1 MGSGMPIKGCYSGIS
16 RRPLRSLAASAGET
30 MKRLFCVMGTQHID
44 RASLCLSHFQGQNEE
59 QGPREGLMPGGE
71 GVKQE
76 DVDRALQ
83 VFGLRPPL
91 TRNLLEQKHRELLLT
106 WHPHRY
112 ANLTNNPRKY
122 MQMYKKG
129 EAMTKK
135 VNAAYELLIAW
146 LDAERP
152 DKS

>member
-1 MGSGMPIKGCYSGIS
+1 
-16 RRPLRSLAASAGET
+16 
-30 MKRLFCVMGTQHID
+30 
-44 RASLCLSHFQGQNEE
+44 
-59 QGPREGLMPGGE
+59 MPGGE
-71 GVKQE
+71 GVKPE

-91 TRNLLEQKHRELLLT
+91 TRNLLEQKRRELLLT

-129 EAMTKK
+129 EAMTKE
-135 VNAAYELLIAW
+135 VNAAYELLVAW
-146 LDAERP
+146 LASRVESREHP
-152 DKS
+152 